1 MRQATYLI
9 GAYGYTAQL
18 VAAKMAEANLSF
30 IAVGREQSKLEQ
42 VLQQF
47 QVLVCLPS
55 LEELQCEL

>member
-47 QVLVCLPS
+47 QDRS
-55 LEELQCEL
+55 LIP